1 MSDNTYSSDSLP
13 IKNET
18 SFLNIYDYWTN
29 FHSTICFLE
38 KPGYLFKLERNIRR
52 KWKTHLPN
60 INIFF
65 ERVKDMDRQFSPVL
79 YLNDN
84 DYEKYF
90 EKLLIWKESNE
101 KDHLSRRP
109 FLAFEPCRHK

>member
-1 MSDNTYSSDSLP
+1 MAQILYLLRM
-13 IKNET
+13 KRH
-18 SFLNIYDYWTN
+18 FLIFMISGQT
-29 FHSTICFLE
+29 FTVQFVFLE

-90 EKLLIWKESNE
+90 EKLLIWKELNE

>member
-1 MSDNTYSSDSLP
+1 
-13 IKNET
+13 
-18 SFLNIYDYWTN
+18 
-29 FHSTICFLE
+29 
-38 KPGYLFKLERNIRR
+38 
-52 KWKTHLPN
+52 
-60 INIFF
+60 
-65 ERVKDMDRQFSPVL
+65 MDRQFSPVL